1 MTPNKIS
8 LYTVGAAILLAVTL
22 GTVIAVQERQF
33 EKARAEASRLA
44 LNQEA
49 LLRDLDTARA
59 ENGHLMASVDAL
71 TLRRDELEGLLPKYA
86 AEVANLKLKLKNVQ
100 GVASVETS
108 TAVQVVAVH
117 DTVFVQQEA
126 PKAAAG
132 RRYRFRDAWVNAAV
146 DIVGDSAHLELTA
159 RDSLT
164 VVAHREPRKCLFRR
178 KGKVTRY
185 TVSPA
190 SPYTKIDGISFVEVV
205 DK

>member
-8 LYTVGAAILLAVTL
+8 LYTIVAAILLAVTL
-22 GTVIAVQERQF
+22 GTVIAVQERQL

-44 LNQEA
+44 INQEA

-86 AEVANLKLKLKNVQ
+86 AEVANLRLKLKDVQ

-117 DTVFVQQEA
+117 DTVFLEREA
-126 PKAAAG
+126 PKAAG

-190 SPYTKIDGISFVEVV
+190 SPYTKIDGVSFVEVV

>member
-8 LYTVGAAILLAVTL
+8 LYTIIAAILLAVTL
-22 GTVIAVQERQF
+22 GTVIAVQESQL

-86 AEVANLKLKLKNVQ
+86 AEVANLRLKLKDVQ

-126 PKAAAG
+126 PKAAG

-190 SPYTKIDGISFVEVV
+190 SPYTKIDGVSFVEVV

>member
-1 MTPNKIS
+1 MTHNKIS
-8 LYTVGAAILLAVTL
+8 LYTIIAAILLAVTL
-22 GTVIAVQERQF
+22 GTVIAVQERQL

-86 AEVANLKLKLKNVQ
+86 AEVANLKLKLRDVQ

-126 PKAAAG
+126 PKAAG

-190 SPYTKIDGISFVEVV
+190 SPYTKIDGVSFVEVV
-205 DK
+205 EK

>member
-8 LYTVGAAILLAVTL
+8 LYTIVAAILLAVTL
-22 GTVIAVQERQF
+22 GTVIAVQERQL

-44 LNQEA
+44 INQEA

-86 AEVANLKLKLKNVQ
+86 AEVANLKLKLRDVQ

-117 DTVFVQQEA
+117 DTVFLEREA
-126 PKAAAG
+126 PKAAG

-190 SPYTKIDGISFVEVV
+190 SPYTKIDGVSFVEVV